1 MKRYALVLL
10 SLVAVVALAGCE
22 LPRSG
27 GIAVVNTA
35 RVYQESEAGKAG
47 VKHLETLHEE
57 MQNQLNQMQESL
69 KKDQSDENKNKF
81 QETFADYQKR
91 MGAEQQQVI
100 SVLNENLQKVLDMY
114 REKNGLD
121 AILGSDNVL
130 STGPKADA
138 TGNIVLELNKLNITF
153 TRMEAETPAKPEQA
167 PSVPEQA
174 PRP

>member
-10 SLVAVVALAGCE
+10 ALAAIVALAGCNQ
-22 LPRSG
+22 PKSG

-69 KKDQSDENKNKF
+69 QQDQSDDNKRKF
-81 QETFADYQKR
+81 QEAFADYQKR

-100 SVLNENLQKVLDMY
+100 SVLNENLQKVLDTY

-121 AILGSDNVL
+121 VIVGNDNVL
-130 STGPKADA
+130 SAGPSADV
-138 TGNIVLELNKLNITF
+138 TGNIVAELNKLNITF
-153 TRMEAETPAKPEQA
+153 KRMEAEAPAA
-167 PSVPEQA
+167 PAEA
-174 PRP
+174 PKQ